1 MASDKER
8 SKLRELAQLDVD
20 AIGLYDAA
28 IQRITVP
35 LVREKLSEFRVDHVR
50 HVQDLNAEI
59 LKLGGEQVDGSP
71 DVKGTLLRGFTA
83 VTSMMG
89 TQAALFAMA
98 GNEEITNHSYQSA
111 LKAADWTAEVRS
123 LIERNYADERR
134 HLAWI
139 KQASKEKF
147 WEAESGAEGRI

>member
-50 HVQDLNAEI
+50 HVQDLNTEI

-71 DVKGTLLRGFTA
+71 DAKGTLLRGFTA

-98 GNEEITNHSYQSA
+98 RNEELTNHSYQSA
-111 LKAADWTAEVRS
+111 LKGADWTAEVRS

-147 WEAESGAEGRI
+147 WEAESGAEGRT